1 MTSSEEEISLKIQSS
16 KEIRLYNILFPIWLL
31 IWIPSYLWLFLIP
44 ANYLIDRLVL
54 SWSLR
59 NEDSRK
65 ELVRK
70 NTWKVCIAGF
80 AADLAGSLFLLAVY
94 LLIDKLNL
102 PSEQAMENALGW
114 NPFTSLPGILIVL
127 LAVLISGLLIF
138 LLDRSILCKAGLD
151 PAKAKKSAL
160 TMAVC
165 TAPYLFLIPSSIIY

>member
-1 MTSSEEEISLKIQSS
+1 MKTQNA

-31 IWIPSYLWLFLIP
+31 IWIPSYLWLLLIP

-54 SWSLR
+54 SCSLR
-59 NEDSRK
+59 DDDARK

-94 LLIDKLNL
+94 ILIDRMNL
-102 PSEQAMENALGW
+102 PFEQAMENALGW
-114 NPFTSLPGILIVL
+114 NPFANLSGLIIVL
-127 LAVLISGLLIF
+127 LAVLISGILIF
-138 LLDRSILCKAGLD
+138 LMDRHILSKAGLD
-151 PAKAKKSAL
+151 PAKAKKNAL

>member
-1 MTSSEEEISLKIQSS
+1 MKTQNA

-31 IWIPSYLWLFLIP
+31 IWIPSYLWLLLIP

-54 SWSLR
+54 SCSLR
-59 NEDSRK
+59 DDDARK

-70 NTWKVCIAGF
+70 NTCKVCITGF

-94 LLIDKLNL
+94 ILIDRMNL
-102 PSEQAMENALGW
+102 PFEQAMENALGW
-114 NPFTSLPGILIVL
+114 NPFTNLAGLVIVL
-127 LAVLISGLLIF
+127 LAVLISGILIF
-138 LLDRSILCKAGLD
+138 LMDRHIFSKAGLD